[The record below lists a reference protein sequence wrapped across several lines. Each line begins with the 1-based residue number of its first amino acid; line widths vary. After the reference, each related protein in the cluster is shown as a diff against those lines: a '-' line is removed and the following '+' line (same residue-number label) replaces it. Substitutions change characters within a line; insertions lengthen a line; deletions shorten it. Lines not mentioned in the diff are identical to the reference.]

1 MIVWQLDLQLPMQS
15 VPITTDNVSSNSAHG
30 EVYSIPHYVIEF
42 VSDSRQVWWFS
53 PGTPVS
59 STNNTD
65 RHDMPEIL
73 LNVAW
78 STPLNLYVFY
88 DVFL

>member
-1 MIVWQLDLQLPMQS
+1 LDLQLPMQS

-30 EVYSIPHYVIEF
+30 EVYSIPHYVIKF
-42 VSDSRQVWWFS
+42 VSDSRQLWFS

-65 RHDMPEIL
+65 RHNIP
-73 LNVAW
+73 
-78 STPLNLYVFY
+78 TPLNLYVFY